1 MGAWLTI
8 NTPPPSTRVIA
19 YHASLEIQTVQA
31 EVRRSDG
38 KKMSHRV
45 PPFEFFEIDTDPSC
59 TFDVLLMNRG
69 ITGFTVSRTSAVS
82 EVNGDFGLKTQM
94 FPNLRVERSYCPK
107 KTTLP
112 GGEKV

>member
-1 MGAWLTI
+1 MPRWKYKRYKPRYGGLT
-8 NTPPPSTRVIA
+8 
-19 YHASLEIQTVQA
+19 E
-31 EVRRSDG
+31 
-38 KKMSHRV
+38 KKLSHRV

-107 KTTLP
+107 NYPTRW
-112 GGEKV
+112 